1 MTPHLGSVLG
11 LSFSGFDRI
20 HYWEWGLQDAERT
33 VICVHGVT
41 RQGRDFDVLA
51 RTLARAGCRVICP
64 DLVGERCQEP
74 FTRSRL

>member
-51 RTLARAGCRVICP
+51 RAPSPVPAVA
-64 DLVGERCQEP
+64 
-74 FTRSRL
+74 